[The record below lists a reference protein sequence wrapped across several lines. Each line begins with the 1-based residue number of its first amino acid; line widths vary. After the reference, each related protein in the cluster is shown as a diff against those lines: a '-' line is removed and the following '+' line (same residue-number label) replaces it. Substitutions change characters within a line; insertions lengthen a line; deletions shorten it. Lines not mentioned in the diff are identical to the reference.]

1 MIEFYERVVY
11 LWEGLVHNIDILLLL
26 TVKIA
31 SMWAVLTFPV
41 VLVYWLYKAIKSRT
55 KQ

>member
-1 MIEFYERVVY
+1 MIEFYERFVY
-11 LWEGLVHNIDILLLL
+11 LWAGLAHHIDILLLL
-26 TVKIA
+26 TIKVF
-31 SMWAVLTFPV
+31 SMWAVLTLPV